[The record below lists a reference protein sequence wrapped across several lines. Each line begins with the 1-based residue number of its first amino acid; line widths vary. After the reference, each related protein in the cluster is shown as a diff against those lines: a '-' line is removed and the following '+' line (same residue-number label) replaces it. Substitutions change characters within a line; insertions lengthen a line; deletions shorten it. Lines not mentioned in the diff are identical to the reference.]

1 MFCATST
8 YMTLAQLLFAAI
20 LLIFPNTPSR
30 ACLMAH
36 QANIEADI
44 TRSSATYSVPAGLL
58 VSVAFNETHLGCDR
72 GSGGCWGAPIDAQH
86 RHTAGNSDSAARVL
100 RTGYDRCHNSWRGA
114 VSRFRCGL
122 CACPEQYAGYVNHVL
137 SLSRRLYTQAGR
149 AVPVELQGE

>member
-1 MFCATST
+1 
-8 YMTLAQLLFAAI
+8 MTLAQLLFTALI
-20 LLIFPNTPSR
+20 SIFPNTPSLR
-30 ACLMAH
+30 CLLARRT
-36 QANIEADI
+36 NIEADI
-44 TRSSATYSVPAGLL
+44 TRSSASYSVPAGLL

-137 SLSRRLYTQAGR
+137 GLSRRLYTQAGQ
-149 AVPVELQGE
+149 PIPFELQRE